1 MADEVPE
8 QIPAGQPDKSDG
20 EEKSSDKE
28 PAPMKKGPKVK
39 ATAKAKAKADAKSKA
54 KASAKNKAV
63 VSAKAKAKAK
73 AKAAPK
79 ASICKRPSMAAPK
92 TPMKKKPQKSE
103 PSAPVKPSKSN
114 KDEEK
119 PDQKNKDK
127 GMKRPSSKN
136 EPEKRNLF
144 GGLPDDKPDPENEDQ
159 NMEEGEEEEEFEDD
173 MEIEDKAEDI
183 KEEKKTDRCKKQKF
197 LAMLAG
203 NQLPDFV
210 KKQWEGTKAMRTG
223 RTEAQRSIIN
233 AAFDRSTAG
242 KLILSLEKPVF
253 QSARA
258 QYQDKSSSSIEKSLP
273 KTLFC
278 GKFNLSPELFQEGLA
293 AGDFQ
298 QVDVGGR
305 AQYVWAS
312 SESKITKGDR
322 SEVGLK
328 AEIQGKKDDG
338 AKFDAMLKKDWS
350 KGLLTQGPANAAQS
364 AGSGRG
370 QLALMDK
377 QQSLTDEQWNA
388 AQGQLLPAMQAF
400 EKCEK
405 DGLKHLQVVGNDSK
419 DDPLY
424 TKLQLGWPI
433 FFFTVMILHVL
444 IFLAGISQKS
454 HTLK

>member
-8 QIPAGQPDKSDG
+8 QIPAGQPEKSDG
-20 EEKSSDKE
+20 EDKSSDKE

-39 ATAKAKAKADAKSKA
+39 ASAKAKAKADAKSKA

-79 ASICKRPSMAAPK
+79 ATICKRPSMAAPK
-92 TPMKKKPQKSE
+92 TPMKKKTEKSE

-159 NMEEGEEEEEFEDD
+159 KMEEGEEEEEFEDD
-173 MEIEDKAEDI
+173 MEIEEKAEDI
-183 KEEKKTDRCKKQKF
+183 KEDKKTDRSKKQKF

-210 KKQWEGTKAMRTG
+210 KKQWEGTKAMKTG

-278 GKFNLSPELFQEGLA
+278 GKFNLSPESQVTQVMQLVSSNSSNFCSNTFIHTSCLQERSPPGVPWC
-293 AGDFQ
+293 
-298 QVDVGGR
+298 QVQTLSHVELQGAPRGR
-305 AQYVWAS
+305 RSYCGRVWCCHEACWCQGWADQWR
-312 SESKITKGDR
+312 IGR
-322 SEVGLK
+322 S
-328 AEIQGKKDDG
+328 
-338 AKFDAMLKKDWS
+338 
-350 KGLLTQGPANAAQS
+350 
-364 AGSGRG
+364 
-370 QLALMDK
+370 
-377 QQSLTDEQWNA
+377 
-388 AQGQLLPAMQAF
+388 
-400 EKCEK
+400 
-405 DGLKHLQVVGNDSK
+405 
-419 DDPLY
+419 
-424 TKLQLGWPI
+424 
-433 FFFTVMILHVL
+433 
-444 IFLAGISQKS
+444 
-454 HTLK
+454 